1 MGQQAQRCRRTTSL
15 CAPQPVSTEA
25 RPEGEDEGRGRGA
38 EVKIQRGQTERDG
51 REEGGE
57 GGVFDALVGSVF
69 IRAGCGVLGRP
80 YLW

>member
-1 MGQQAQRCRRTTSL
+1 MCTATRFTT
-15 CAPQPVSTEA
+15 
-25 RPEGEDEGRGRGA
+25 EGEDEGRGRGA